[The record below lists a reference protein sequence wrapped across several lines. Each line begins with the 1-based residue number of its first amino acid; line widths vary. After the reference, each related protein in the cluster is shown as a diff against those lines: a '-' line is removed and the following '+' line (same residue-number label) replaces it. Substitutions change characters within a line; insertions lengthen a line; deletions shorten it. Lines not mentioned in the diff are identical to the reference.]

1 MKNTLSL
8 RSKIDVE
15 RLRHVLRDNQPAQI
29 VLCALLGAAVG
40 LGTLLLHL
48 TVLYIHRIA
57 FALPPGARLSSAT
70 AIDRYRIMIVPAA
83 GGILLGLVMLL
94 SRYWKRHEI
103 VDPIEANAIY
113 GGRMSAW
120 GSLRLLAKTL
130 ISNAAG
136 ASLGMEAAYTQSGSW
151 FFSYAGQKLHLRR
164 QDMRILVA
172 AGSAAAI
179 AAAFNAPMAG
189 AFYGF
194 ELVLGTYTVTALSQV
209 SAAAL
214 AAALTVRA
222 LTAVQPVFS
231 LHLDD
236 LAIPGQDYFFFILLG
251 VLSAGIGILTMK
263 SVTWCEQLSRKV
275 GASGWLSPALGG
287 LLVSAIA
294 VICPQV
300 LGSGQGAIGDY
311 LTVHGAFSALLI
323 LLAAKIAA
331 SAVSVG
337 SGFKGG
343 LFSTS
348 LFIGCL
354 LGQAVGVA
362 AAHML
367 PDTPGQI
374 ISFTLVGMGS
384 VAASIVG
391 APVTMIM
398 LVLEMTGNFTV
409 TTGVLAGVLVSSAIT
424 RYSFGYSFSTWRFHL
439 RGLPIRGAEDVG
451 WVRELTVRK
460 LLTGNLPAVPAAA
473 TLPEIRNLF
482 PAGGEK
488 YLFVVDG
495 GGKYKGMI
503 DTAGIYDPE
512 ADNSGDDLS
521 AEKLA
526 KGANKFLLAEQDI
539 RTALAL
545 FAEFEMEALPVLEA
559 AGNPKLIG
567 QVSESYTLRR
577 YAHELESHN
586 MEKYGSGGPGDN
598 PLPLD
603 EPRRRATDA
612 PAGG

>member
-1 MKNTLSL
+1 MKNLPSL
-8 RSKIDVE
+8 QAKIDVDA
-15 RLRHVLRDNQPAQI
+15 LRHLLRDNQPAQV
-29 VLCALLGAAVG
+29 VLCALLGVAVG

-48 TVLYIHRIA
+48 TVLYIHQIV
-57 FALPPGARLSSAT
+57 FALPPGTHLSSAD
-70 AIDRYRIMIVPAA
+70 AIDRYRIIVVPAA
-83 GGILLGLVMLL
+83 GGILLGIVMLL
-94 SRYWKRHEI
+94 SRFWKKHEI

-113 GGRMSAW
+113 GGRMSPW
-120 GSLRLLAKTL
+120 GSVRLLVKTL
-130 ISNAAG
+130 ISNASG
-136 ASLGMEAAYTQSGSW
+136 ASLGMEAAYTQTGSG

-194 ELVLGTYTVTALSQV
+194 ELVLGTYTVLALSQV

-222 LTAVQPVFS
+222 LTAADPVFS

-236 LAIPGQDYFFFILLG
+236 LSIPVQDYFFFIVLG
-251 VLSAGIGILTMK
+251 VASAAVGILTMK
-263 SVTWCEQLSRKV
+263 SVTWCEQLSRKSKAPAWLCPAV
-275 GASGWLSPALGG
+275 GGF
-287 LLVSAIA
+287 LVSAIA
-294 VICPQV
+294 LICPQV
-300 LGSGQGAIGDY
+300 LGSGQGAISDY
-311 LTVHGAFSALLI
+311 LNVHGAFFALLV
-323 LLAAKIAA
+323 LLAAKIIA

-362 AAHML
+362 ASHML
-367 PDTPGQI
+367 PDAPGQI
-374 ISFTLVGMGS
+374 TSFTLVGMGS

-424 RYSFGYSFSTWRFHL
+424 RYSFGYSFSTWRFHQ

-451 WVRELTVRK
+451 WVRDLTVRK
-460 LLTGNLPAVPAAA
+460 LMSGSLASVPAA
-473 TLPEIRNLF
+473 TPLPEIRTLF
-482 PAGGEK
+482 PAGSEK
-488 YLFVVDG
+488 YLFIVDG
-495 GGKYKGMI
+495 DGKYKGMI
-503 DTAGIYDPE
+503 ETAGIYDTE
-512 ADNSGDDLS
+512 AGHGADVS

-526 KGANKFLLAEQDI
+526 EGANKFLLAEHDI

-559 AGNPKLIG
+559 ADNPKLIG
-567 QVSESYTLRR
+567 QVSESYALRR

-598 PLPLD
+598 PLPL
-603 EPRRRATDA
+603 ERPRRRATDA
-612 PAGG
+612 PADS

>member
-1 MKNTLSL
+1 
-8 RSKIDVE
+8 
-15 RLRHVLRDNQPAQI
+15 
-29 VLCALLGAAVG
+29 
-40 LGTLLLHL
+40 
-48 TVLYIHRIA
+48 
-57 FALPPGARLSSAT
+57 
-70 AIDRYRIMIVPAA
+70 
-83 GGILLGLVMLL
+83 
-94 SRYWKRHEI
+94 
-103 VDPIEANAIY
+103 
-113 GGRMSAW
+113 
-120 GSLRLLAKTL
+120 
-130 ISNAAG
+130 
-136 ASLGMEAAYTQSGSW
+136 
-151 FFSYAGQKLHLRR
+151 
-164 QDMRILVA
+164 
-172 AGSAAAI
+172 
-179 AAAFNAPMAG
+179 MAG

-222 LTAVQPVFS
+222 LTAADPVFS

-236 LAIPGQDYFFFILLG
+236 LVIPGQDYFFFILLG
-251 VLSAGIGILTMK
+251 VIAAGVGILTMK

-275 GASGWLSPALGG
+275 SAPGWLSPMLGG

-311 LTVHGAFSALLI
+311 LTVHGAFSTLLI

-331 SAVSVG
+331 SAISVG

-362 AAHML
+362 ASHIL
-367 PDTPGQI
+367 PDAPGQI
-374 ISFTLVGMGS
+374 TSFTLVGMGS
-384 VAASIVG
+384 VAASVVG

-451 WVRELTVRK
+451 WVRDLTVRK
-460 LLTGNLPAVPAAA
+460 LMGGGLPAVPA
-473 TLPEIRNLF
+473 TTPLHEIRTLF
-482 PAGGEK
+482 PAGSEK

-495 GGKYKGMI
+495 DGKYKGMI
-503 DTAGIYDPE
+503 DTAGLYDPE
-512 ADNSGDDLS
+512 ADHGADPS

-545 FAEFEMEALPVLEA
+545 FAEFEIEALPVLESA
-559 AGNPKLIG
+559 DNPKLIG
-567 QVSESYTLRR
+567 QVSESYALRR
-577 YAHELESHN
+577 YAHELETHN

-603 EPRRRATDA
+603 GPRRRATDA
-612 PAGG
+612 PAG